1 MRRDHEKG
9 VDGLE
14 VAQRMAA
21 AMDAVVLEA
30 CEGLR
35 REMAVGAFAL
45 VALGGYGRR
54 EMGPKS
60 DVDLLFL
67 FRKEKDKVPE
77 FIRGVLH
84 PLWDLGFDIGH
95 SSRTLR
101 EAGKM
106 AREDI
111 ESCTAM
117 MDGRLL
123 AGDSAL
129 FDEFQEHLYK
139 RVSKSVAAK
148 LYRGRQRRR
157 RGRASVQL
165 LEPDLKESP
174 GGLRELHALD
184 WALKGQSRQS
194 EVASLRRHYLDD
206 EDIAILERGCK
217 FLWRVRHEIHF
228 TGSRRQDVLRHE
240 MQPQIAHRLGYEDRG
255 IELGV
260 ERFMQDYYLHA
271 RAIYHLVDLA
281 FERLMHKPRHPLR
294 SIWVAMG
301 VVASNG
307 EIVLQQGER
316 YFAAEPLRLLS
327 LFHLAQRKNLRLSE
341 QTQRLIRA
349 ALHLIDDELRCATEA
364 RDIFMRILKRKNR
377 AASTLRSMHD
387 LGVLGS
393 YLPEFG
399 ALTCL
404 VQYDIYHIYTVDE
417 HTLVAL
423 ENLEGLVAAD
433 RQSPLKR
440 VYEQFARRELL
451 NLGVLLHDIGK
462 SKRQDHINY
471 GTGMAR
477 ILLERLGLPEADR
490 HFVLFLVEHH
500 QDLVI
505 LSQRRDLDDYKMIA
519 EFASLFSSMEQLEA
533 LYLLSYADLSAV
545 AREAWTEWEGAL
557 LWELYHKT
565 SQQLESGMKT
575 LEDKQGAR
583 NLLDEHLQH
592 IAPTWPALKVVA
604 FQEHVEQLPPRYLV
618 AYGRD
623 QIAAHLELIR
633 RRGDGIVEVG
643 FAVHQDHTEVV
654 VCSRDQRQLLA
665 KICGVLAVQDINI
678 LRADVHTRDDRVALD
693 IFQVVDVDGSAL
705 LPEWKKERVTQRL
718 EQIISGH
725 MAMDDLFAG
734 YSTQWDRRKK
744 NCQARAPEVNFENQ
758 VSDRYTVI
766 DTEVQDDVGLLY
778 KITHALGELELDIHM
793 AIINTVANRAMDAF
807 YVVDSQGEKILNY
820 EILEQIRDHLQK
832 ALAE

>member
-14 VAQRMAA
+14 VAHRMAA
-21 AMDAVVLEA
+21 AMDAVVLGA
-30 CEGLR
+30 YEGLSVQT
-35 REMAVGAFAL
+35 AVGAFAL
-45 VALGGYGRR
+45 VALGGYGRQ

-67 FRKEKDKVPE
+67 FRKEKDKAPE
-77 FIRGVLH
+77 FITGVLH

-101 EAGKM
+101 EVGKM
-106 AREDI
+106 AREDL

-123 AGDSAL
+123 AGDPAL
-129 FDEFQEHLYK
+129 FDEFQQQLYK
-139 RVSKSVAAK
+139 RVTKSMAAK
-148 LYRGRQRRR
+148 LYKGRQVRQ
-157 RGRASVQL
+157 RGSASVQL

-184 WALKGQSRQS
+184 WALKGQGRQT
-194 EVASLRRHYLDD
+194 EVASLRRQYLDN
-206 EDIAILERGCK
+206 EDIAILERGRE
-217 FLWRVRHEIHF
+217 FLWRVRHEMHF
-228 TGSRRQDVLRHE
+228 AGARRQDILRHE
-240 MQPQIAHRLGYEDRG
+240 MQPQIAHSLGYEDHG
-255 IELGV
+255 VELGV

-307 EIVLQQGER
+307 EIVLQEGER

-327 LFHLAQRKNLRLSE
+327 IFHLAQSKNLRLSE

-364 RDIFMRILKRKNR
+364 RDIFMRILKRKIR

-423 ENLEGLVAAD
+423 DNLEGLASAD
-433 RQSPLKR
+433 RQSSLKR
-440 VYEQFARRELL
+440 VYEQFKYRDLL
-451 NLGVLLHDIGK
+451 NLGVLLHDVGK
-462 SKRQDHINY
+462 SKRQEHITY
-471 GTGMAR
+471 GTKMTQN
-477 ILLERLGLPEADR
+477 LLERLGLPEADR
-490 HFVLFLVEHH
+490 RFVLFLVEHH

-519 EFASLFSSMEQLEA
+519 EFASLFSSMEQLQA

-545 AREAWTEWEGAL
+545 AREAWTDWEGAL

-575 LEDKQGAR
+575 LEDKQQAR

-592 IAPTWPALKVVA
+592 ITPTWPALKVVA
-604 FQEHVEQLPPRYLV
+604 FQEHIEQLPPRYLA

-623 QIAAHLELIR
+623 QIAAHLELIG
-633 RRGDGIVEVG
+633 RRGDGIVEVD
-643 FAVHQDHTEVV
+643 FDEHQDHTEVV
-654 VCSRDQRQLLA
+654 VCTHDQRQLLA
-665 KICGVLAVQDINI
+665 KICGVIAVHDINI

-693 IFQVVDVDGSAL
+693 IFQVVDVDGSSL

-718 EQIISGH
+718 EQVISGH
-725 MAMDDLFAG
+725 TEMDQLFAG
-734 YSTQWDRRKK
+734 YSAQWDRRKK
-744 NCQARAPEVNFENQ
+744 NGQVRAPEVDFENQ

-778 KITHALGELELDIHM
+778 QITHALGELELDIHM

-820 EILEQIRDHLQK
+820 EILEQIRDHL
-832 ALAE
+832 LADLSE